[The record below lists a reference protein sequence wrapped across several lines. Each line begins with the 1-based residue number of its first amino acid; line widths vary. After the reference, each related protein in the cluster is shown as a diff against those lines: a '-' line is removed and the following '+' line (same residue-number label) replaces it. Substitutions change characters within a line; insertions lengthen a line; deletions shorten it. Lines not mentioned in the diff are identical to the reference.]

1 MNSLVNEAVTG
12 FHTLVDEQPTVT
24 PPANFS
30 LSLFN
35 YDIKLL
41 YDAIPLPDV
50 PPLAAALYEPD
61 GRTALNQVLAPT
73 AIGITNLAQC
83 QPLKS

>member
-1 MNSLVNEAVTG
+1 MYP
-12 FHTLVDEQPTVT
+12 F
-24 PPANFS
+24 
-30 LSLFN
+30 
-35 YDIKLL
+35 L